1 MGPKKS
7 RILTD
12 ITYPEYSRNI
22 NKSSSR
28 FSLLRGVLTS
38 RTLKSWPTM
47 STMDSVIDFI
57 LDVDDAVVDEDE
69 ADDVDSLGENCA
81 LIVLVQMKSVGE

>member
-1 MGPKKS
+1 
-7 RILTD
+7 
-12 ITYPEYSRNI
+12 
-22 NKSSSR
+22 
-28 FSLLRGVLTS
+28 
-38 RTLKSWPTM
+38 M